1 MERRIYLSPPDVG
14 EVERKALLRAFDSN
28 WITPLGPE
36 VDAFEAEICE
46 FTGAEA
52 AAALSSGTAALHL
65 ALLLAGV
72 GPGDEVWVST
82 LTFVAPANAV
92 RYVGADLR
100 FIDSE
105 RETWNMDPDLLAA
118 ELEAAEAAG
127 RLPKAVIAVD
137 LYGQCAQLDRISAL
151 CDRYGVVMIEDAAEA
166 LGATWRGRA
175 AGTWGRYGV
184 YSFNGNKIM
193 TTGGG
198 GMLVGP
204 AEDMERARFLAAQA
218 RQPELHYEHTET
230 GFNYRLSN
238 LLAGV
243 GRGQLERLPAMIE
256 RRHEINAHYR
266 AALGAIEGVGFMP
279 WDDRGVP
286 NGWLTVMT
294 LGPPLIE
301 AGITPASVC
310 AHLDAEGIEARP
322 AWKPM
327 HRQPVFA
334 GVPIAGGVVADEVF
348 ERGLCLPSGSSMVH
362 IHARRV
368 VDAVSPDLRRTRARC
383 R

>member
-1 MERRIYLSPPDVG
+1 MDRRIFLSPPDVG
-14 EVERKALLRAFDSN
+14 EAERKALLRAFDSN

-46 FTGAEA
+46 YTGAEA

-92 RYVGADLR
+92 RYVGAELR
-100 FIDSE
+100 LIDSE
-105 RETWNMDPDLLAA
+105 RDTWNMDPALLGA
-118 ELEAAEAAG
+118 ELAVAAAAG
-127 RLPKAVIAVD
+127 RLPKAVIVVD

-151 CDRYGVVMIEDAAEA
+151 CDRYGLVLIEDAAEA
-166 LGATWRGRA
+166 LGATWQGRR

-204 AEDMERARFLAAQA
+204 VGDMELARYLAAQA
-218 RQPELHYEHTET
+218 RRPELHYEHDET

-256 RRHEINAHYR
+256 RRHEINARYR
-266 AALGAIEGVGFMP
+266 AALGDVEGIGFMP
-279 WDDRGVP
+279 WDDRGTT

-294 LGPPLIE
+294 LGAPLLD
-301 AGITPASVC
+301 GGVTPAAVC
-310 AHLDAEGIEARP
+310 TCLHTEGIEARP

-327 HRQPVFA
+327 HRQPLFA
-334 GVPIAGGVVADEVF
+334 GVPVSRGAVADEVYQ
-348 ERGLCLPSGSSMVH
+348 RGVCLPSGSALGEDD
-362 IHARRV
+362 IERV
-368 VDAVSPDLRRTRARC
+368 VVALHKALRCAAGG
-383 R
+383 